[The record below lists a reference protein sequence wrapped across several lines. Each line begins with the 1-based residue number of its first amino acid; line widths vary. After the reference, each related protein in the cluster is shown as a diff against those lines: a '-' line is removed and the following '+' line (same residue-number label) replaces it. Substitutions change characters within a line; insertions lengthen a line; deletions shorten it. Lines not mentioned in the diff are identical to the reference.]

1 MMKAFNAAARV
12 VAIFMAAVVIRVAY
26 WKAGWAGVACVICG
40 AAVVAMLWS
49 ASPADDADDKD
60 ENMRLKLEM
69 IKDPTNMIVHMEDA
83 PLREQ
88 MALISTASFCLLQI
102 LEQKTGKEL
111 TEDFINNI
119 RAAKGAIIAGKLDK
133 LKIDMIKQD

>member
-1 MMKAFNAAARV
+1 MMKAFNAVARV
-12 VAIFMAAVVIRVAY
+12 IAIFMMAVPPSYVWV
-26 WKAGWAGVACVICG
+26 GDEG
-40 AAVVAMLWS
+40 
-49 ASPADDADDKD
+49 DKD
-60 ENMRLKLEM
+60 ENVRLKLEM

-102 LEQKTGKEL
+102 LEQKTGKEM

>member
-1 MMKAFNAAARV
+1 MKVFNAVART

-69 IKDPTNMIVHMEDA
+69 IKDPTIMNVHMEDA
-83 PLREQ
+83 PLIEQ
-88 MALISTASFCLLQI
+88 MAAISTASFCLLQI
-102 LEQKTGKEL
+102 VEQKNGMDL
-111 TEDFINNI
+111 TERFIDNI
-119 RAAKGAIIAGKLDK
+119 RSAKEAIDSGV
-133 LKIDMIKQD
+133 LKPIKVHKAN